1 MKVLKKE
8 EDRKVRISICLS
20 PDLINIL
27 NENTRN
33 KSHYI
38 ELALLEYYKKCGLD
52 ISKIKL

>member
-1 MKVLKKE
+1 MKILKKE
-8 EDRKVRISICLS
+8 DDRKVRISISIS
-20 PDLINIL
+20 PYINVL
-27 NENTRN
+27 LRNNTRN

>member
-1 MKVLKKE
+1 MKVLKNE
-8 EDRKVRISICLS
+8 EDRKIRISISIS
-20 PDLINIL
+20 PEM
-27 NENTRN
+27 NELLLDITRN

>member
-20 PDLINIL
+20 PYMINML

-52 ISKIKL
+52 VSKIKL